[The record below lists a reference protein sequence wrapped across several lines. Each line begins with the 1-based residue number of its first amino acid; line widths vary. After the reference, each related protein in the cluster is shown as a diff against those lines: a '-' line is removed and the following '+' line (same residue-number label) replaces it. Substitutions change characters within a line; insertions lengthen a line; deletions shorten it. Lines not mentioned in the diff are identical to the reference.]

1 MGFAFRAIFWMA
13 VVAAFAPASVF
24 STDDVRA
31 PDELTD
37 LIAQG
42 QRLQQVCADLPALC
56 DLADEAGGLAAIAA
70 NESLSRVENWLEER
84 EASAADAS

>member
-13 VVAAFAPASVF
+13 IVAAFAPASVF
-24 STDDVRA
+24 SAEGVTA

-37 LIAQG
+37 LIAQS
-42 QRLQQVCADLPALC
+42 QRLQQVCSDLPALC

-70 NESLSRVENWLEER
+70 NESLSRVEIWLEER
-84 EASAADAS
+84 QTSAASAS